1 MHRNRLKYFII
12 AAVLI
17 VIGYIVRLTDITMTP
32 NEEEK
37 KFAMEGSFVFITMG
51 IYFLTA
57 LILRKAA
64 AWIVG
69 GVAFLFVA
77 FFQLFRMM
85 EYGWYISIYD
95 SYAGRVVL
103 GGPFAPRLLVYILIG
118 AILGAALEIILR
130 QYNRVELD
138 M

>member
-51 IYFLTA
+51 IYFLIA

>member
-77 FFQLFRMM
+77 FFSVFIDF
-85 EYGWYISIYD
+85 Y
-95 SYAGRVVL
+95 
-103 GGPFAPRLLVYILIG
+103 
-118 AILGAALEIILR
+118 LEEDPEC
-130 QYNRVELD
+130 ELPPT
-138 M
+138 

>member
-69 GVAFLFVA
+69 GAAFLFVA

-95 SYAGRVVL
+95 SYAGIVVL

>member
-69 GVAFLFVA
+69 GAAFLFVA